1 MKRPYSGPAAL
12 DQMSF
17 RATLS
22 QAFQSLLDIRRIG
35 HGRRTYSSAVRF
47 AFSWLS
53 NVVAIWVATLVLDGI
68 TYGDRFWVLLLA
80 GLVFGI
86 VNLIVRPIVVLLALP
101 AVILTLGIALLF
113 VNALM
118 LYLTDLIVPDFEV
131 RGFWTTVGGALIVWL
146 VNLVI
151 HGLLRPAE
159 EQPLV
164 RESRW

>member
-1 MKRPYSGPAAL
+1 L
-12 DQMSF
+12 DT
-17 RATLS
+17 ATTPIL
-22 QAFQSLLDIRRIG
+22 FP
-35 HGRRTYSSAVRF
+35 VRF

-53 NVVAIWVATLVLDGI
+53 NVVANWVATLVFDGI
-68 TYGDRFWVLLLA
+68 NYGNRFWVLLLA

-131 RGFWTTVGGALIVWL
+131 GGFWTAVGGAIIVWL
-146 VNLVI
+146 VNLAI
-151 HGLLRPAE
+151 HGVLRPAE
-159 EQPLV
+159 DQTLA
-164 RESRW
+164 RAWRW

>member
-1 MKRPYSGPAAL
+1 LTYA
-12 DQMSF
+12 
-17 RATLS
+17 
-22 QAFQSLLDIRRIG
+22 RIG

-53 NVVAIWVATLVLDGI
+53 NVVAIWVAALVFDGI

-131 RGFWTTVGGALIVWL
+131 RGFWTAVGGALIVWL

-151 HGLLRPAE
+151 HGVLRPAE

-164 RESRW
+164 RVWRW

>member
-1 MKRPYSGPAAL
+1 
-12 DQMSF
+12 
-17 RATLS
+17 
-22 QAFQSLLDIRRIG
+22 
-35 HGRRTYSSAVRF
+35 VRF

-53 NVVAIWVATLVLDGI
+53 NVVAIWVATLAFDGI

-86 VNLIVRPIVVLLALP
+86 VNLVVRPIVILLALP
-101 AVILTLGIALLF
+101 AVIITLGIALLF

-131 RGFWTTVGGALIVWL
+131 QGFWTAVGGALIVWL
-146 VNLVI
+146 VNLAI
-151 HGLLRPAE
+151 HGVLRPAE

-164 RESRW
+164 RVWRW

>member
-1 MKRPYSGPAAL
+1 
-12 DQMSF
+12 MSF

-164 RESRW
+164 REWRW

>member
-1 MKRPYSGPAAL
+1 
-12 DQMSF
+12 
-17 RATLS
+17 
-22 QAFQSLLDIRRIG
+22 
-35 HGRRTYSSAVRF
+35 VRF

-53 NVVAIWVATLVLDGI
+53 NVVAIWVATLVFDGI

-86 VNLIVRPIVVLLALP
+86 VNLIARPIVVLLALP

-113 VNALM
+113 V
-118 LYLTDLIVPDFEV
+118 PDFEI
-131 RGFWTTVGGALIVWL
+131 RGFWTAVGGALIVWL

-151 HGLLRPAE
+151 HGVLRPAE

-164 RESRW
+164 RVWRW